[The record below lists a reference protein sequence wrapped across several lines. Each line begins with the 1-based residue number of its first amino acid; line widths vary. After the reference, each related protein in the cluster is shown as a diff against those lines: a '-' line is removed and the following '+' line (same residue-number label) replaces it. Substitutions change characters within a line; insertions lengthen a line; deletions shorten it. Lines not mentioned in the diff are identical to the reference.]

1 MMPKSHSPIIAVVA
15 LSVGTLLA
23 TTNIASAQQQKAQK
37 LSYEQAYEKC
47 RTEIGAGTDA
57 NAGPSRY
64 VRAGACMKKY
74 GYKLKQ

>member
-1 MMPKSHSPIIAVVA
+1 MPKFKLPIAAIVS
-15 LSVGTLLA
+15 LSVGLLLA
-23 TTNIASAQQQKAQK
+23 AGDTASAQQKSQK
-37 LSYEQAYEKC
+37 LTYEQAYEKC

-64 VRAGACMKKY
+64 VRGGACMKKY